1 MEIIVYQGKRVGS
14 KMLEV
19 KGEFFNMQSATDRAL
34 IGAEAL
40 NVDKPDE
47 RYFYVSEIEEAPWI
61 VSVPKPQA
69 QLDQIF
75 NAEVLQKIAALEA
88 GQSRA
93 VREAALGST
102 ARLKAIAEQI
112 AALRA
117 TMKVVPK

>member
-102 ARLKAIAEQI
+102 ARLKAIGEQI